1 MKHNQNY
8 FLSHTIALT
17 GLMGAGKTTLGRYF
31 AKSLSVDFRDSD
43 DEIVKQAG
51 ISIPDIFELS
61 GEEKFRDIEQRV
73 IADILSGPP
82 VILSTGGGAFIT
94 PKTREILSDKSV
106 TIWLR
111 AKPKTLLS
119 RMDNLHNRPLLA
131 KGNPL
136 STLTKLALERKK
148 YYQKADVIIDTDNL
162 SAAQAFKALIAA
174 LREKDVLQLENSV
187 LKEPQ

>member
-31 AKSLSVDFRDSD
+31 AKSLSVEFRDSD
-43 DEIVKQAG
+43 DEIVKRAG

-73 IADILSGPP
+73 IADIIRGPP
-82 VILSTGGGAFIT
+82 VILSTGGGAFVT
-94 PKTREILSDKSV
+94 PKTREILSHSSL

-111 AKPKTLLS
+111 AEPETLLS
-119 RMDNLHNRPLLA
+119 RMDNLNNRPLLA
-131 KGNPL
+131 KGDPL
-136 STLTKLALERKK
+136 STLTNLAKERER
-148 YYQKADVIIDTDNL
+148 YYQKADVVIDTDNL
-162 SAAQAFKALIAA
+162 SAAQVFKTLKIALE
-174 LREKDVLQLENSV
+174 EKDVLRSKNSV
-187 LKEPQ
+187 HKE

>member
-43 DEIVKQAG
+43 DEIVKRAG

-61 GEEKFRDIEQRV
+61 GEEKFRDIEHRV

-82 VILSTGGGAFIT
+82 IILSTGGGAFIT

-148 YYQKADVIIDTDNL
+148 YYQKADVVIDTDNL
-162 SAAQAFKALIAA
+162 SAAQALKTLIAA

>member
-43 DEIVKQAG
+43 DEIVKRAG

-82 VILSTGGGAFIT
+82 IILSTGGGAFIT

-148 YYQKADVIIDTDNL
+148 YYQKADVVIDTDNL
-162 SAAQAFKALIAA
+162 SAAQALKTLIAA

>member
-43 DEIVKQAG
+43 DEIVKRAG

-82 VILSTGGGAFIT
+82 IILSTGGGAFIT

-119 RMDNLHNRPLLA
+119 RMDNLNNRPLLA

-148 YYQKADVIIDTDNL
+148 YYQKADVVIDTDNL
-162 SAAQAFKALIAA
+162 SAAQALKTLIAA

>member
-43 DEIVKQAG
+43 DEIVKRAG

>member
-43 DEIVKQAG
+43 DEIVKRAG

-82 VILSTGGGAFIT
+82 IILSTGGGAFIT
-94 PKTREILSDKSV
+94 TKTREILSDKSV

-119 RMDNLHNRPLLA
+119 RMDNLNNRPLLA

-148 YYQKADVIIDTDNL
+148 YYQKADVVIDTDNL
-162 SAAQAFKALIAA
+162 SAAQALKTLIAA